1 MNASDRIPA
10 IPTRYRDVM
19 MRSRLEARWAA
30 FFDAVGLPWEYEPIR
45 LDGWVPDFRLV
56 VPCPTVTCPAETHT
70 LLVEVKPFTNQQEFD
85 YHPSNKYRC
94 GTGIEEDGIGH
105 FGLDWQT
112 CWTYLRHATGTRVSR
127 ILKTTLAPLC
137 PSEKEQNWS
146 DLPRWLADK
155 WSEACSTIRQ
165 IAAEAEEPAD
175 DLPQSSLNG
184 QPDKADPFDVAEFVI
199 NSMNYVMDEM
209 YTKGRDV
216 KDYWRAVCFA
226 LIELDER
233 YSKSIPSDKRI
244 LLWDTYHGYK
254 GLLKK

>member
-1 MNASDRIPA
+1 
-10 IPTRYRDVM
+10 M

-70 LLVEVKPFTNQQEFD
+70 LLVEIKPFTSQQEFG

-105 FGLDWQT
+105 FGLDWRT

-165 IAAEAEEPAD
+165 IATEAEGPAD
-175 DLPQSSLNG
+175 DLLQSDFDG

-199 NSMNYVMDEM
+199 MSMNSVMEPLAAR
-209 YTKGRDV
+209 G
-216 KDYWRAVCFA
+216 KDITDYRQAVCFA
-226 LIELDER
+226 LLDLDKK
-233 YSKSIPSDKRI
+233 YSKLIPESKRAVI
-244 LLWDTYHGYK
+244 LDVFHHFQ
-254 GLLKK
+254 GLCK